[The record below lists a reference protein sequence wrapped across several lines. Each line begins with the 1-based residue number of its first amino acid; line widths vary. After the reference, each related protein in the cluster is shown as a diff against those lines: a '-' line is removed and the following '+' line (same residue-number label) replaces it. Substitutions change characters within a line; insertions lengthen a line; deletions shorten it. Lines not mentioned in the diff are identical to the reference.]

1 MTLDKILDRMD
12 DLLSESV
19 SLPLSNRKLV
29 DVEKMQD
36 LLDELR
42 RNLPQEIKDAKGVV
56 LDRDSIIEQAE
67 NQAEDIIQ
75 KAEVRARQMTGTE
88 YLMIDCD
95 GKLWES
101 DIREDVLPFVM
112 AYYYV
117 ESGEYLAHYTECCL
131 DHDDKPCYG
140 VITDEEGYAR
150 LKAKMD
156 EAYDRFVLKR

>member
-19 SLPLSNRKLV
+19 SLPLSNRKLG

-75 KAEVRARQMTGTE
+75 KAEVRARQMISE
-88 YLMIDCD
+88 EEIFKAA
-95 GKLWES
+95 GKGSCRLAVGNGGH
-101 DIREDVLPFVM
+101 R
-112 AYYYV
+112 YYKDPAWKFIH
-117 ESGEYLAHYTECCL
+117 ECL
-131 DHDDKPCYG
+131 D
-140 VITDEEGYAR
+140 
-150 LKAKMD
+150 
-156 EAYDRFVLKR
+156 

>member
-29 DVEKMQD
+29 DVDRMQD

-56 LDRDSIIEQAE
+56 LDRDSILEQAE

-75 KAEVRARQMTGTE
+75 KAEARARQMISE
-88 YLMIDCD
+88 EEIFRAAKKASNEMVSAAQQKAKESERQAQEFSENALKKAEDALMVVFNQV
-95 GKLWES
+95 K
-101 DIREDVLPFVM
+101 
-112 AYYYV
+112 
-117 ESGEYLAHYTECCL
+117 T
-131 DHDDKPCYG
+131 
-140 VITDEEGYAR
+140 AR
-150 LKAKMD
+150 LSVRGNVPAREIEKEK
-156 EAYDRFVLKR
+156 